1 MATAAA
7 ALEGSGHRAQRRSR
21 PAMRVALS
29 ALVVAILGPL
39 VVMNV
44 AEALGASPTAHGQGF
59 DQMPAIVSTSEGAL
73 TLDGVEPGAAAI
85 EYVTVR
91 TPSAA
96 AGVELTTAVS
106 GTGLDR
112 FVRITVVRGSGT
124 GATFRAD
131 GADHADLGP
140 GVLYEGTLAG
150 LRGTSLV
157 DPAGSWRAG
166 EAHTYRIVGTLDD
179 TNAAQG
185 LTASVDLAW
194 TALPG

>member
-7 ALEGSGHRAQRRSR
+7 ALERFGPRTQRRSR

-44 AEALGASPTAHGQGF
+44 AAALNAPRTGDRQGF
-59 DQMPAIVSTSEGAL
+59 GRVPAIVSSSEGAL
-73 TLDGVEPGAAAI
+73 TLDGAAPGSSTI

-96 AGVELTTAVS
+96 AAVELTTAVS

-112 FVRITVVRGSGT
+112 FLRITVVRGSGT
-124 GATFRAD
+124 GASFRPD
-131 GADHADLGP
+131 SADHADLGP
-140 GVLYEGTLAG
+140 DVLYEGTLAG

-157 DPAGSWRAG
+157 DPAGSWAVD
-166 EAHTYRIVGTLDD
+166 EAHTYRIVAALED

-194 TALPG
+194 AALPG

>member
-7 ALEGSGHRAQRRSR
+7 ALERFGPRTQRRSR

-44 AEALGASPTAHGQGF
+44 AAALNASPTADGQGF
-59 DQMPAIVSTSEGAL
+59 GRAPAIVSSSEGAL
-73 TLDGVEPGAAAI
+73 TLDGAAPGTSAI

-112 FVRITVVRGSGT
+112 FLRITVVRGSGT
-124 GATFRAD
+124 GASFRPD
-131 GADHADLGP
+131 SADHADLGP
-140 GVLYEGTLAG
+140 GVLYEGTVAG
-150 LRGTSLV
+150 LRATSLV
-157 DPAGSWRAG
+157 DPGGTWTAE
-166 EAHTYRIVGTLDD
+166 EAHSYRIVGTLDD